1 MKFIALGLIKLYQ
14 WVISPLF
21 PPTCR
26 FDPSCSEYTK
36 QAVTKYGALQ
46 GILMGWRRIKKCHPK
61 GGSGYD
67 PLP

>member
-1 MKFIALGLIKLYQ
+1 MRFFFLIIIKIYQ
-14 WVISPLF
+14 KMVSPFF

-36 QAVTKYGALQ
+36 QAINKYGALQ
-46 GILMGWRRIKKCHPK
+46 GGLMGWRRIRKCHPN

-67 PLP
+67 PVP

>member
-1 MKFIALGLIKLYQ
+1 M
-14 WVISPLF
+14 VSPFF

-36 QAVTKYGALQ
+36 QAINKYGALQ
-46 GILMGWRRIKKCHPK
+46 GGLMGWRRIRKCHPN

-67 PLP
+67 PVP